1 MFSIKAVHVVVNLRN
16 FDLNLLA
23 VFEAIYELGSV
34 SNAARHLGLSQP
46 ATSHSLS
53 RLRDLCKDEL
63 FVRNRGALSPTPV
76 AQAIHPVVSHALTT
90 LRAGLSQSI
99 GFDPATSERRFNV
112 AIPHPFGPL
121 YALHLRHAA
130 ATRAPRISIK
140 FDTVTR
146 PLDLDPRLRE
156 GEVDLVVDWL
166 PIEADPFVNRPV
178 FEDRIVLLAREGH
191 PIARPGMTYEDMR
204 QCEFVSIHHR
214 RERQNMPPV
223 LRTLVPHL
231 HETLLISEL
240 LEIPTVVAC
249 TDLVGIF
256 PSSMVLQLGA
266 LLHLQALELPMEL
279 PNDRLLTIYL
289 VWHEA
294 RRNDAAHRWLR
305 ALIEEELPR
314 FTDQAGIIASIA
326 PGRAIHDPPPTTQI
340 PEA

>member
-1 MFSIKAVHVVVNLRN
+1 MHVVVNLRN

-23 VFEAIYELGSV
+23 VFEAIYEHGSV
-34 SNAARHLGLSQP
+34 STAAQRLGLSQP

-76 AQAIHPVVSHALTT
+76 AQAMHPVVSHALMT
-90 LRAGLSQSI
+90 LRTGLSQSI
-99 GFDPATSERRFNV
+99 GFDPATSQRRFSI

-130 ATRAPRISIK
+130 AARAPGIKIK
-140 FDTVTR
+140 FETVTR
-146 PLDLDPRLRE
+146 PLDLDGRLRE

-166 PIEADPFVNRPV
+166 PIAADPFVNRRL

-191 PIARPGMTYEDMR
+191 PVAMPGMTYDDMH
-204 QCEFVSIHHR
+204 QCEFVGIHHR
-214 RERQNMPPV
+214 RDKLNLPPV
-223 LRTLVPHL
+223 LRSLEPHL
-231 HETLLISEL
+231 RETLLISEL
-240 LEIPTVVAC
+240 LEVPTVVAC

-256 PSSMVLQLGA
+256 PSSMVSLLSA
-266 LLHLQALELPMEL
+266 RLHLQALELPIEL
-279 PNDRLLTIYL
+279 PNDGELTIYL

-305 ALIEEELPR
+305 ALVEEELPR
-314 FTDQAGIIASIA
+314 FANQTGTSH
-326 PGRAIHDPPPTTQI
+326 PR
-340 PEA
+340 